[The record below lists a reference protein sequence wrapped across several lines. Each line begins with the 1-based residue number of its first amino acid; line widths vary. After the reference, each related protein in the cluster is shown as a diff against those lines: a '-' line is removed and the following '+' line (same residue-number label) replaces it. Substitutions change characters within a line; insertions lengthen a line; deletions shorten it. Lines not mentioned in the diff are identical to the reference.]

1 MRIELREEQDKFF
14 SESAL
19 DEVTAR
25 TLLRDRRFEFD
36 WPNPGNDFQYRIR
49 SRGFVGIV
57 PVDESVI
64 VIEPKAPVSS
74 IFGML
79 EVAYNLKSFRLLKGE
94 TTIGSLEELF
104 ERVVSILAK
113 RVLDRVRRG
122 LHQQYVEHVDDLV
135 YVRGRV
141 DTRGNLRNVVRK
153 NPAVRC
159 RFENLTPEL
168 EDNEILLWTLFVASR
183 FCLRRPEI
191 AEQVRRA
198 YRAMA
203 GAIPL
208 VEKSPQSCIARLYT
222 RLNDD
227 YRLMHGLSRLLLE
240 HAGPHLAE
248 GNRAFIPFCLDM
260 PTLFE
265 SFVAKWLA
273 IHLPHDLEALPQFPA
288 QLRANVSLRFDIDVL
303 IRDRRTKR
311 PLAVLDTKYK
321 IAERP
326 KEADIQQVVAYA
338 TRMGVQQAF
347 LVYPSSAGAGVEA
360 TVSPTG
366 EALDSRAVE
375 VRSLFFDIGF
385 DLEEAGLRFRQT
397 LLAKL
402 PLVGHPPDRTDQK
415 SVT

>member
-1 MRIELREEQDKFF
+1 M
-14 SESAL
+14 
-19 DEVTAR
+19 
-25 TLLRDRRFEFD
+25 
-36 WPNPGNDFQYRIR
+36 
-49 SRGFVGIV
+49 
-57 PVDESVI
+57 
-64 VIEPKAPVSS
+64 
-74 IFGML
+74 
-79 EVAYNLKSFRLLKGE
+79 
-94 TTIGSLEELF
+94 
-104 ERVVSILAK
+104 
-113 RVLDRVRRG
+113 
-122 LHQQYVEHVDDLV
+122 
-135 YVRGRV
+135 
-141 DTRGNLRNVVRK
+141 
-153 NPAVRC
+153 
-159 RFENLTPEL
+159 
-168 EDNEILLWTLFVASR
+168 
-183 FCLRRPEI
+183 
-191 AEQVRRA
+191 
-198 YRAMA
+198 
-203 GAIPL
+203 